1 MKHRVYESHRKPHR
15 IGLFRTVFNMSNG
28 NVSWTANWEGV
39 IPKYNIFF
47 NLQEVTDTH
56 QFTKI
61 IYFMNQPS
69 IASIGT
75 ASKIWIVTQH
85 NRFRRLASA
94 IYRGDRWII
103 EIRKISIFVRSIVD
117 AQAASHSDMY
127 VWAMFK
133 IPNNKQL
140 NVSTKKQSSE
150 CIDENASNKQK
161 TRLRLRQLPICV
173 LLSYRY
179 YIHAAYQMPV
189 RLAST

>member
-1 MKHRVYESHRKPHR
+1 
-15 IGLFRTVFNMSNG
+15 MSNG
-28 NVSWTANWEGV
+28 NVRWTVIEAV
-39 IPKYNIFF
+39 IPKY

-61 IYFMNQPS
+61 IHFMNQPS

-117 AQAASHSDMY
+117 AQAASHPDMY
-127 VWAMFK
+127 VWAVVK
-133 IPNNKQL
+133 VPNNKQL
-140 NVSTKKQSSE
+140 NVPANKQSNKRNMNVSSFKQTK
-150 CIDENASNKQK
+150 NTSQAASDFPSAFRCP
-161 TRLRLRQLPICV
+161 TGIV
-173 LLSYRY
+173 
-179 YIHAAYQMPV
+179 AA
-189 RLAST
+189 

>member
-117 AQAASHSDMY
+117 AQAASHPDMY
-127 VWAMFK
+127 VWAVVK
-133 IPNNKQL
+133 VPNNKQL
-140 NVSTKKQSSE
+140 NVPANKQSNE
-150 CIDENASNKQK
+150 RNDERFKQTKNTSQAASD
-161 TRLRLRQLPICV
+161 LGCVVLPV
-173 LLSYRY
+173 L
-179 YIHAAYQMPV
+179 
-189 RLAST
+189 